1 MRKVLQ
7 FVDLLANER
16 SKLATVLLHHDV
28 PILVRNYFVHGIYSV
43 LLTMV
48 CFFNF
53 RPADLV
59 VDGKED
65 KSGAKA
71 SSDSM

>member
-16 SKLATVLLHHDV
+16 SKLATALLHRV
-28 PILVRNYFVHGIYSV
+28 PIRNYFVHGIHST